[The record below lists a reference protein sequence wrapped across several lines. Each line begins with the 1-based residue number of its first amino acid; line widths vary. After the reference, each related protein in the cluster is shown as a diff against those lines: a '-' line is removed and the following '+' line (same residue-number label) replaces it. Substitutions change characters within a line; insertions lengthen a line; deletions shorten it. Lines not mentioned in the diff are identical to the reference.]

1 MPLHETLNAK
11 NLKPV
16 KDSNFVLL
24 YFLLVKAFW
33 KSEKFSSISVLS
45 TPATACSSLFFSS
58 EMVY

>member
-1 MPLHETLNAK
+1 MPLHETSNAK

-16 KDSNFVLL
+16 KDSNSVLL

-45 TPATACSSLFFSS
+45 TPATSL
-58 EMVY
+58 